1 MKKQIILI
9 LIVLLAVLPGQ
20 ALAVGISPG
29 LKFIEKDFG
38 TTFEHKG
45 LIVNN
50 EHKVMTV
57 TLEVEGPLKGFINV
71 EPKILEF
78 TVNDKEKE
86 YICQVMVPFSIDD
99 DETEASIIATE
110 QVLSVDGSSISAVL
124 SVKSRIIFGDN
135 PGNKVDDVLEKLD
148 NQQKQLE
155 QEAASKT
162 TGLVVGKGSKAGLFQ
177 NKLVGII
184 LLTAGLLIMSG
195 LLLLGVSYKKQS
207 STEAKK
213 QKVIKKKEKLLKTQK
228 TLLELEKY
236 VSQSLDKGSSK
247 DKIQKTLVKQGWDK
261 EIVEGILSR
270 ENN

>member
-1 MKKQIILI
+1 MKKEMLLM
-9 LIVLLAVLPGQ
+9 LIVLLAALPAQ

-29 LKFIEKDFG
+29 VKYIEKDFG
-38 TTFEHKG
+38 TTFEHRG

-71 EPKILEF
+71 EPKILKF
-78 TVNDKEKE
+78 TENDKKKE
-86 YICQVMVPFSIDD
+86 YIVQVMVPFSINE
-99 DETEASIIATE
+99 DETEAFITASE
-110 QVLSVDGSSISAVL
+110 QISSNDGSSISAVL

-135 PGNKVDDVLEKLD
+135 PANKIDDVIEKLD
-148 NQQKQLE
+148 RQQKQLE

-207 STEAKK
+207 TKEAKK
-213 QKVIKKKEKLLKTQK
+213 QKIKKKKEKLLNTQK
-228 TLLELEKY
+228 TLLELEAY
-236 VSQSLDKGSSK
+236 VLQSRKKGVSK
-247 DKIQKTLVKQGWDK
+247 DKIQKTLEKKGWDK
-261 EIVEGILSR
+261 EIVKEILSR